1 MRHYECKCTVCG
13 YKRQI
18 AFSQEPYP
26 ELDDVFSFNCPSCN
40 CETEYTRV
48 LTKKAAA
55 EQRKKEQEQSLRSLI
70 VAKCNQYGF
79 KCRFLYQ
86 SVIITTPI
94 SDWSFDYHTPRIT
107 LYHEST
113 EKINRDT
120 GNYAKSHLQFRDK
133 KMTSVEVI
141 DYISKHDIWRMEQN
155 MAKRSQ

>member
-1 MRHYECKCTVCG
+1 M
-13 YKRQI
+13 
-18 AFSQEPYP
+18 
-26 ELDDVFSFNCPSCN
+26 
-40 CETEYTRV
+40 TEYTRV

-94 SDWSFDYHTPRIT
+94 SEWSFDYHTPRIT

-113 EKINRDT
+113 DKINRDT

-141 DYISKHDIWRMEQN
+141 DYIAGHDAWRV
-155 MAKRSQ
+155 SQK

>member
-1 MRHYECKCTVCG
+1 M
-13 YKRQI
+13 
-18 AFSQEPYP
+18 
-26 ELDDVFSFNCPSCN
+26 
-40 CETEYTRV
+40 TEYTRV

-113 EKINRDT
+113 VKTKFMYVDD
-120 GNYAKSHLQFRDK
+120 L
-133 KMTSVEVI
+133 VELE
-141 DYISKHDIWRMEQN
+141 YIFYQLLEIYTKNIYFSLL
-155 MAKRSQ
+155 